1 MAKFCIHCGRKL
13 EDGEVCHCQVQKREH
28 DLYFLDFLK
37 GIFVKPIDTIK
48 KYTNEK
54 YLNLSLILIM
64 VFVLS
69 FSLFILSFI
78 SNMAYSFLGNSLFV
92 SYIPYFQIFI
102 MMIFGGMFY
111 SLIYVGFLYLV
122 NSVIFKGEKNFKKI
136 VILYGVCS
144 IILSVGLLIS
154 SILMFINGV
163 LGIIFL
169 SFGSVLNMIYL
180 YNGIQY
186 LGVKDK
192 NKHGYIYLCTVAF
205 CILFFVILSLFLG
218 MISNKDRYG
227 NNYIRENSNY
237 YDDGNWYYN

>member
-1 MAKFCIHCGRKL
+1 MENIIKRS
-13 EDGEVCHCQVQKREH
+13 GE
-28 DLYFLDFLK
+28 FLLSE
-37 GIFVKPIDTIK
+37 GIF
-48 KYTNEK
+48 
-54 YLNLSLILIM
+54 LIITGIVM
-64 VFVLS
+64 
-69 FSLFILSFI
+69 
-78 SNMAYSFLGNSLFV
+78 
-92 SYIPYFQIFI
+92 
-102 MMIFGGMFY
+102 
-111 SLIYVGFLYLV
+111 LYLAKTATLLLA
-122 NSVIFKGEKNFKKI
+122 F
-136 VILYGVCS
+136 
-144 IILSVGLLIS
+144 ILSVGLLIS
-154 SILMFINGV
+154 SVLMFINGV